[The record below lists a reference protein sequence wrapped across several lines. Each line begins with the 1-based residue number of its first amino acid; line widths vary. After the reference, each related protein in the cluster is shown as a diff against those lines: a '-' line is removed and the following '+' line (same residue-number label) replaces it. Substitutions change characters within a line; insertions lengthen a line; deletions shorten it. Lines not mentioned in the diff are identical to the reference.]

1 MSGNL
6 TRTLRIRLVA
16 AFIQS
21 TRRREQMSRKAII
34 AVVCGIVA
42 IFLLEVFAV
51 LAWA

>member
-1 MSGNL
+1 
-6 TRTLRIRLVA
+6 VA

-21 TRRREQMSRKAII
+21 TGRRAQMSRKAII
-34 AVVCGIVA
+34 GIVCGIVA